1 MRIDSYGFAGAA
13 YNQVIVIRDEKAFF
27 EILAA
32 NPHMEGIVGAD
43 EETRENFPGVYIAG
57 IKASLHRAYNEDCSL
72 STQK

>member
-13 YNQVIVIRDEKAFF
+13 YNQIVVIRDEKSFF

-57 IKASLHRAYNEDCSL
+57 IKSRLHRDNMQDNL
-72 STQK
+72 